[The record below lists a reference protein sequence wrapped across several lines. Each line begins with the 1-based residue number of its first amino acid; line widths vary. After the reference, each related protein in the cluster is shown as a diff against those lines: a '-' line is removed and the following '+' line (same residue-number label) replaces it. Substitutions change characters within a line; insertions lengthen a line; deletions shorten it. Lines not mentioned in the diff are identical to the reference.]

1 MNFTYEK
8 SRDKHLTAKER
19 IEKALGL
26 SENDGVIDAQF
37 LTADGKK
44 AVAFL
49 GLPYEAPICLRLF
62 SFPEFCA
69 FLDSI
74 GDDCCLFSFFG
85 KDITLRTEKNTYDIP
100 ENVKKIIVSAFEDM
114 ICAKGSL
121 GPSGEHIIDLK
132 MPRVGT
138 HYDINLLL
146 GCRVDASEPL
156 LTTPKASLDSFGR
169 GAFRSVANMNVTASR
184 FDLIPED
191 SGEPC
196 NRQFYIFED
205 GKQIFY
211 SANAEENIA
220 DAFCV
225 HAQNHTVIT
234 YETKCGLIIKRTIFI
249 LPFEDGM
256 PDAVE
261 AQRIEIRNIGSKP
274 RKLKVVT
281 TGMFALCSPE
291 SMTNDILYAS
301 ITWEGAVAKKDGK
314 PVAVCP
320 IPNPAYLKKT
330 RRFATLFCDGEAF
343 DDFTENYINF
353 IGRGTLEHPEHGAYL
368 TSAHTQKVVPF
379 YALGKTI
386 TLEPKKQKKIDCYVG
401 IVSGK
406 GDISPVFDEK
416 FGAFA
421 DKYANEAAFDEAF
434 AAMKQFYKTYSSYVK
449 VSTGDDFFDSYV
461 NNNLPFQ
468 VLYQSFVSRSFA
480 WTQKSF
486 REIGFREIQDV
497 YASVYYMTAMGK
509 GELARSLLSKWV
521 SNVYKMG
528 YANHNF
534 FFSGKEPGFCS
545 DDALWLT
552 QAVYRYV
559 FLTEDFAFLD
569 SEFPVAGTKGETRKL
584 WDTLMA
590 TIEYSGKISVGAHG
604 LPLLD
609 RADWND
615 ALKLDDNWIDG
626 PTKEKLYAKQLE
638 ETGAPYG
645 TKFESNYC
653 ESVMNAFL
661 LKIAYDN
668 LYELAM
674 ATGRKECA
682 ADIAARAESLTEKIQ
697 ASAWKENFFARAL
710 INHGEYSFLGAKGD
724 GLGTDKTKDGSYFLN
739 SFSWA
744 LLANVATEDEIR
756 IMLDTIRDN
765 LTTEY
770 GPILCTQCDLERVA
784 TGTATGLYFRGDRE
798 NGGVFKHAA
807 MMAAV
812 ASLKQAKKVKDES
825 IATDLLRLGYGILD
839 NVLPYKT
846 LKNPFVS
853 KGNPRFCTQYT
864 NSITGEN
871 VGPMLSGT
879 ASWLTLAIFEMLGIA
894 YTADGIELSP
904 MLPEGTEEIKYT
916 ITKGA
921 VYNITVTKNAGF
933 ARVTEKTKCT
943 FDGKEC
949 GNTFPMLEDGVH
961 EIVIAL

>member
-8 SRDKHLTAKER
+8 SRDKHLTAKEK
-19 IEKALGL
+19 IMNVFSL
-26 SENDGVIDAQF
+26 SASDGVLDAEF
-37 LTADGKK
+37 LSADRTRT
-44 AVAFL
+44 VAFL
-49 GLPYEAPICLRLF
+49 GLPYSAPICLRLF

-69 FLDSI
+69 FIDSVD
-74 GDDCCLFSFFG
+74 GDCMLFEFFG
-85 KDITLRTEKNTYDIP
+85 KDITLRTEKEAYEIP
-100 ENVKKIIVSAFEDM
+100 DEVKTVLVSSFEDM
-114 ICAKGSL
+114 ICAKGDLSEY
-121 GPSGEHIIDLK
+121 GEHIIDLK
-132 MPRVGT
+132 MPRIGT

-146 GCRVDASEPL
+146 GCRVDAEEPL

-169 GAFRSVANMNVTASR
+169 GAFRSVANTNVTASR

-211 SANAEENIA
+211 SANAEENIE

-234 YETKCGLIIKRTIFI
+234 YQTKCGLIIRRTIFI
-249 LPFEDGM
+249 LPYEEGM

-261 AQRIEIRNIGSKP
+261 AQRIEIRNIGTKA
-274 RKLKVVT
+274 RKLKLVT

-320 IPNPAYLKKT
+320 IPNPFYLKKT
-330 RRFATLFCDGEAF
+330 RRFATMFCDGEAF
-343 DDFTENYINF
+343 DDYTENYINF

-379 YALGKTI
+379 YALGKTL
-386 TLEPKKQKKIDCYVG
+386 TLAPKQQKKVNCYVG
-401 IVSGK
+401 IVAGR
-406 GDISPVFDEK
+406 GDITPVFDEK
-416 FGAFA
+416 FGLFA
-421 DKYANEAAFDEAF
+421 DKYSKDTAFDEAF
-434 AAMKQFYKTYSSYVK
+434 NNMKEFYKTYSSYVK
-449 VSTGDDFFDSYV
+449 VNTGDELFDSYV

-497 YASVYYMTAMGK
+497 YASVYYMAAMGK
-509 GELARSLLSKWV
+509 GDLARSLISKWV
-521 SNVYKMG
+521 GNVYKMG

-534 FFSGKEPGFCS
+534 FFTGKEAGFCS

-552 QAVYRYV
+552 QAVHRYV
-559 FLTEDFAFLD
+559 FLTGDFDFLD
-569 SEFPVAGTKGETRKL
+569 TKFPVAGTKETRKL

-590 TIEYSGKISVGAHG
+590 TVEYSGKISVGKHG

-615 ALKLDDNWIDG
+615 ALKLDNNWIDG
-626 PTKEKLYAKQLE
+626 ETKEMLYAKQLSA
-638 ETGAPYG
+638 TGAPYG
-645 TKFESNYC
+645 TRFESDYC

-661 LKIAYDN
+661 LRIAYDN
-668 LYELAM
+668 LTELAK
-674 ATGRKECA
+674 ATGRDEYAAELSARA
-682 ADIAARAESLTEKIQ
+682 ADLTEKIQ
-697 ASAWKENFFARAL
+697 TSAWKENFFARAL
-710 INHGEYSFLGAKGD
+710 INHGEYSYLGAKGD

-744 LLANVATEDEIR
+744 LLSDVATEEEIKT
-756 IMLDTIRDN
+756 MLGTVREH
-765 LTTEY
+765 LSTEY
-770 GPILCTQCDLERVA
+770 GPILCTQCDLEKVA

-807 MMAAV
+807 MMACV
-812 ASLKQAKKVKDES
+812 ASFKQAKVVKDENL
-825 IATDLLRLGYGILD
+825 AKDLLHLAFGIME

-846 LKNPFVS
+846 LNNPFVM

-864 NSITGEN
+864 NSMTGEN

-879 ASWLTLAIFEMLGIA
+879 ASWLTLAIFEMLGIS
-894 YTADGIELSP
+894 YTAGGIKIDP
-904 MLPEGTEEIKYT
+904 MLPKGTEDMSFT

-921 VYNITVTKNAGF
+921 VYNITVKKNAGF
-933 ARVTEKTKCT
+933 ARVTENTKCT
-943 FDGKEC
+943 FNGTPC
-949 GNTFPMLEDGVH
+949 GNTFPMMASGVN
-961 EIVIAL
+961 EIVIEL

>member
-8 SRDKHLTAKER
+8 SRDKHLTAKAK
-19 IEKALGL
+19 ISNVFSL
-26 SENDGVIDAQF
+26 SEKDGIIDAEF
-37 LTADGKK
+37 LSADRAR

-49 GLPYEAPICLRLF
+49 GLPYPAPICLRLF

-69 FLDSI
+69 FIDSI
-74 GDDCCLFSFFG
+74 PDDSILFKFFG
-85 KDITLRTEKNTYDIP
+85 SDITLQTEKNTYNIP
-100 ENVKKIIVSAFEDM
+100 EKIKDLIISSFEDM
-114 ICAKGSL
+114 ICAKGDL
-121 GPSGEHIIDLK
+121 GEDGEHIIDLK

-146 GCRVDASEPL
+146 GCRVDADEPL

-169 GAFRSVANMNVTASR
+169 GAFRSAANTNVTASR

-211 SANAEENIA
+211 SANAEENVE

-234 YETKCGLIIKRTIFI
+234 YQTKCGLVIRRTIFI

-261 AQRIEIRNIGSKP
+261 AQRIEICNIGNTA

-301 ITWEGAVAKKDGK
+301 ITWEGAVAKKGGK
-314 PVAVCP
+314 PIAVCP
-320 IPNPAYLKKT
+320 IPNPMYLKKT
-330 RRFATLFCDGEAF
+330 RRFATMFCDGEAF
-343 DDFTENYINF
+343 DDYTENYINF

-386 TLEPKKQKKIDCYVG
+386 TLAPKKAKKLNCYVG
-401 IVSGK
+401 IVAGK
-406 GDISPVFDEK
+406 GDITPVFDEK
-416 FGAFA
+416 FAAFA
-421 DKYANEAAFDEAF
+421 DKYCSDSAFDEAF
-434 AAMKQFYKTYSSYVK
+434 AAMQSFYKTYSSYVK
-449 VSTGDDFFDSYV
+449 IDTGDTLFDSYV

-497 YASVYYMTAMGK
+497 FASVYYMAAMGK
-509 GELARSLLSKWV
+509 GALARSLLSKWV

-534 FFSGKEPGFCS
+534 FYAGKEPGFCS

-559 FLTEDFAFLD
+559 FLTGDFAMLD
-569 SEFPVAGTKGETRKL
+569 AEFPVAGTNETRKL

-590 TIEYSGKISVGAHG
+590 TVEYSGKISVGKHG

-626 PTKEKLYAKQLE
+626 PTKEKLYAEQLAK
-638 ETGAPYG
+638 TGAPYG
-645 TKFESNYC
+645 TRFESDYS

-661 LKIAYDN
+661 LRIAYDN
-668 LYELAM
+668 LAELAK
-674 ATGRKECA
+674 ATGRAGDA
-682 ADIAARAESLTEKIQ
+682 ADLAVRAAELTENIQ
-697 ASAWKENFFARAL
+697 KHAWKENIFARAL
-710 INHGEYSFLGAKGD
+710 INHGEFAYLGAKGD

-744 LLANVATEDEIR
+744 LLSEVATEEEIKT
-756 IMLDTIRDN
+756 MLGTVREH

-770 GPILCTQCDLERVA
+770 GPVLCTQCDLEKVA

-807 MMAAV
+807 MMACV
-812 ASLKQAKKVKDES
+812 AAFKQAKVVKDE
-825 IATDLLRLGYGILD
+825 ALAKDLLHLAFGIME

-846 LKNPFVS
+846 LTSPFVM

-864 NSITGEN
+864 NSQTGEN

-879 ASWLTLAIFEMLGIA
+879 ASWLTLAIFEMLGIS
-894 YTADGIELSP
+894 YTADGIKIDP
-904 MLPEGTEEIKYT
+904 MLPEGTEEMCFT

-921 VYNITVTKNAGF
+921 VYNITVRKNAGF
-933 ARVTEKTKCT
+933 ARVGAGTKCT
-943 FDGKEC
+943 FNGTSC
-949 GNTFPMLEDGVH
+949 GNTFPMAESGIN
-961 EIVIAL
+961 EIVIEL

>member
-8 SRDKHLTAKER
+8 SRDNYLTAKDKT
-19 IEKALGL
+19 INVFSL
-26 SENDGVIDAQF
+26 SEKDGVIDAEF
-37 LTADGKK
+37 LGADGKRS
-44 AVAFL
+44 VAFL
-49 GLPYEAPICLRLF
+49 GLPFSAPICLRLF

-69 FLDSI
+69 FIDGI
-74 GDDCCLFSFFG
+74 EDNCILFEFFG
-85 KDITLRTEKNTYDIP
+85 KDISLRTEKNTYDIP
-100 ENVKKIIVSAFEDM
+100 ESIKALILSAFEEM
-114 ICAKGSL
+114 ICARGNL
-121 GPSGEHIIDLK
+121 GPNGEHVIDLK

-146 GCRVDASEPL
+146 GCRVDADEPL

-169 GAFRSVANMNVTASR
+169 GAFRSVANTNVTASR
-184 FDLIPED
+184 FDLIPEE
-191 SGEPC
+191 SGEPS

-211 SANAEENIA
+211 SANAEENIEE
-220 DAFCV
+220 AFCV

-234 YETKCGLIIKRTIFI
+234 YQTKCGLIIRRTIFI
-249 LPFEDGM
+249 LPYEDGM
-256 PDAVE
+256 PDAIE
-261 AQRIEIRNIGSKP
+261 AQRIEIRNIGNKS

-314 PVAVCP
+314 PIAVCP

-330 RRFATLFCDGEAF
+330 RRFATMFCDGEAF
-343 DDFTENYINF
+343 DDYTENYINF

-368 TSAHTQKVVPF
+368 TSSKPQKVVPF

-386 TLEPKKQKKIDCYVG
+386 TIAPKQQKKLDCYVG
-401 IVSGK
+401 IVAGK
-406 GDISPVFDEK
+406 GDITPVFDEK
-416 FGAFA
+416 FALFA
-421 DKYANEAAFDEAF
+421 DKYANEKSFDEAF
-434 AAMKQFYKTYSSYVK
+434 CNMKEFYKTYSSYVK
-449 VSTGDDFFDSYV
+449 INTGDDFFDSYV

-497 YASVYYMTAMGK
+497 YASVYYMAAMGK
-509 GELARSLLSKWV
+509 GELARSLISKWIG
-521 SNVYKMG
+521 NVYKMG

-534 FFSGKEPGFCS
+534 FFTGKEAGFCS

-559 FLTEDFAFLD
+559 FLTGDFAFLD
-569 SEFPVAGTKGETRKL
+569 AEFPMAGSRKTRKL

-615 ALKLDDNWIDG
+615 ALKLDNNWIDG
-626 PTKEKLYAKQLE
+626 ETKEMLYAKQLSAS
-638 ETGAPYG
+638 GAPYG
-645 TKFESNYC
+645 TRFESDYC

-661 LKIAYDN
+661 LRIAYDN
-668 LYELAM
+668 LIELAK
-674 ATGRKECA
+674 ATGRDEDA
-682 ADIAARAESLTEKIQ
+682 ADIAKRADELTENVQKH
-697 ASAWKENFFARAL
+697 AWKENFFARAL
-710 INHGEYSFLGAKGD
+710 INHGEYSYLGAKGD

-744 LLANVATEDEIR
+744 LLSNIATEEEIK
-756 IMLDTIRDN
+756 IMLDTVREH
-765 LTTEY
+765 LSTEY
-770 GPILCTQCDLERVA
+770 GPILCTQCDLEKVA

-812 ASLKQAKKVKDES
+812 ASFKQAKIVKDVDL
-825 IATDLLRLGYGILD
+825 ATDLMHFAFGIME

-846 LKNPFVS
+846 LDNPFVM

-864 NSITGEN
+864 NSMTGEN

-879 ASWLTLAIFEMLGIA
+879 ASWLTLAIFEMLGIS
-894 YTADGIELSP
+894 YTADGIKIDP
-904 MLPEGTEEIKYT
+904 MLPEGTEDMSFT

-921 VYNITVTKNAGF
+921 VYNIRVIKKAGF
-933 ARVTEKTKCT
+933 ARVTENTKCT
-943 FDGKEC
+943 FNGKPCANVFPITDG
-949 GNTFPMLEDGVH
+949 GVN
-961 EIVIAL
+961 EIVIEL